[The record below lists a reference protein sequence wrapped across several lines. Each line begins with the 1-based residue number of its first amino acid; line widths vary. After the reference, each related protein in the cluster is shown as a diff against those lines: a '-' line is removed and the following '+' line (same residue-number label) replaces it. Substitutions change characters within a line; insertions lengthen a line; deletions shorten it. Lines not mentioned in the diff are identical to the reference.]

1 MKKQLLAASL
11 VLSSFASFGAGYQ
24 LNLQGLRQLAMGG
37 TGAATPWDIST
48 IFYNPGGLARIKT
61 IQAYGSILGI
71 MPGTAYGNFQG
82 SAQTQAQ
89 TFTPFN
95 VYVGGTVKEGSR
107 LGLGLGIYTPF
118 GTGVKW
124 DDNWSGRYLVQ
135 QIDLKC
141 VFVQPTVS
149 YKLSETW
156 SVGAGFIYSSG
167 TFDLRQALPVQNI
180 VANTNPQQVTDGT
193 VKLHGV
199 GSGVGFNLG
208 IHMKASE
215 RLSFGLTYRS
225 QVNMDLGGGS
235 ATFNVNPILKS
246 SFPNTTFGSLLPL
259 PQVATFGIALK
270 PLNNERL
277 TLQLDLNYTGWN
289 SYDSLRI
296 DFDTHTSSLHNMHA
310 PRHYRNTLTTRLG
323 ANYKIS
329 KVVSVM
335 GGGAYDPTPVTNG
348 FVSPELPDADR
359 VVVTCGAA
367 IKPLKR
373 FTVLAACEFVS
384 SLKRVSSYDYG
395 KFSGTYWTQAITP
408 GIAVYYNF

>member
-1 MKKQLLAASL
+1 MKKHLLAASL

-61 IQAYGSILGI
+61 IQAYGSILSI
-71 MPGTAYGNFQG
+71 NPGTAYGNFQG
-82 SAQTQAQ
+82 STRSVAQS
-89 TFTPFN
+89 FTPFN
-95 VYVGGTVKEGSR
+95 IYVGGTVREGSR

-118 GTGVKW
+118 GTGIKW
-124 DDNWSGRYLVQ
+124 NDDWAGRYLVQ

-141 VFVQPTVS
+141 VFVQPTIS
-149 YKLSETW
+149 YKLSEVW
-156 SVGAGFIYSSG
+156 SVGAGFVYANG
-167 TFDLRQALPVQNI
+167 TFDLRQALPVQNGL
-180 VANTNPQQVTDGT
+180 AEDATA
-193 VKLHGV
+193 KLHGV
-199 GSGVGFNLG
+199 GNGVGFNVG

-215 RLSFGLTYRS
+215 RMSFGLTYRS
-225 QVNMDLGGGS
+225 QVNMDLSGGS
-235 ATFNVNPILKS
+235 ATFKVPASLRS
-246 SFPNTTFGSLLPL
+246 TFPNTTFGSLLPL

-277 TLQLDLNYTGWN
+277 TLALDFNYTGWN

-296 DFDTHTSSLHNMHA
+296 DFDNHTAMLQNMHA

-335 GGGAYDPTPVTNG
+335 AGGAYDPTPVTNG

-359 VVVTCGAA
+359 VVVTTGAA

-384 SLKRVSSYDYG
+384 SLKRVGSYNYSN
-395 KFSGTYWTQAITP
+395 FSGTYWTQAITP